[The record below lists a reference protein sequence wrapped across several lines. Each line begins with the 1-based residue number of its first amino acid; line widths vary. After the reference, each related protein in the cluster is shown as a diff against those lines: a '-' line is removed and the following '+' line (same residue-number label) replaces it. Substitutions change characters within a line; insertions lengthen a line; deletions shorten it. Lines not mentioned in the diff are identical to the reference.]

1 MLNRMTKPM
10 PWPMCHHTMQ
20 PADRPVNT
28 YSAPMAATVHSCID
42 PKMGFYTVKTE
53 EESRKEKT
61 DFAIHPGTGST
72 TGGQCQCQ
80 CQCQFKIID
89 LQGRVSKLET
99 DPSGIT
105 MDARGLISSNKFFYW
120 DSVVI
125 TTDKNKDE
133 GSVRACLAELGL
145 HALDIGL
152 LTRTE
157 RPDRSTKSWL
167 IDIRWKDRVKFFK
180 AAPDLKR
187 KQLGVKNREAPVA
200 SLSAIK
206 AKGGKHPRTE
216 PVYGLTYSASPSRL
230 DRSHNQAP
238 APRDPRPSSAAG
250 RTMDIDGFITT
261 SGRRS
266 SKDQDRDGHVTLV
279 LGLAVGGT
287 GTSAKGCC
295 QKKRAVFEISRYRD
309 YAALFTDGS
318 QVMHA
323 LNGVIIDLS
332 NGACN
337 STESVERISTL
348 LRKVLI
354 RVFAGR
360 RPEGMQ
366 AGGGALWW
374 NEECQS
380 VRQHMLA
387 CRVRLGPG
395 RVENKSGPLW
405 EAFCKA
411 RNAMNRAKRR
421 ARAAYDAERMREF
434 VVRCRH
440 DQRALWRALGGQL
453 KERCAIDDLHVFRDH
468 FATLLNAGVGET
480 GVEVTLVL
488 GLAVGGTGTSAKGC
502 CQKKRAVFEISRYR
516 DYAALFT
523 DGSQVMHALNGVIID
538 LSNGACNSTESVE
551 RISTLLRKGR
561 E

>member
-1 MLNRMTKPM
+1 MDNSYTEYLARARGNPDGPITAGMLLALYGDFRKLGDQVLDLKNE
-10 PWPMCHHTMQ
+10 Q
-20 PADRPVNT
+20 QL
-28 YSAPMAATVHSCID
+28 
-42 PKMGFYTVKTE
+42 
-53 EESRKEKT
+53 SRVE
-61 DFAIHPGTGST
+61 
-72 TGGQCQCQ
+72 
-80 CQCQFKIID
+80 IID

-145 HALDIGL
+145 HVLDIGL

-187 KQLGVKNREAPVA
+187 LGLRVDD
-200 SLSAIK
+200 SLTKEGRAERSRLRPMWQVIK
-206 AKGGKHPRTE
+206 AKQWIPMWRNGAELFYKKSPNGSA
-216 PVYGLTYSASPSRL
+216 PVPYPSQYGDDDS
-230 DRSHNQAP
+230 D
-238 APRDPRPSSAAG
+238 
-250 RTMDIDGFITT
+250 
-261 SGRRS
+261 SGE
-266 SKDQDRDGHVTLV
+266 VTLV

-323 LNGVIIDLS
+323 LNGVITDLS

-434 VVRCRH
+434 VGTIGCH
-440 DQRALWRALGGQL
+440 SG
-453 KERCAIDDLHVFRDH
+453 RD
-468 FATLLNAGVGET
+468 NKR
-480 GVEVTLVL
+480 
-488 GLAVGGTGTSAKGC
+488 SSGC
-502 CQKKRAVFEISRYR
+502 Y
-516 DYAALFT
+516 
-523 DGSQVMHALNGVIID
+523 
-538 LSNGACNSTESVE
+538 
-551 RISTLLRKGR
+551 
-561 E
+561 